1 MSDQIIILP
10 TPQRFSSPKGW
21 YRDNTGNCVSYTA
34 YAELQEECEILKRHN
49 VDLCK
54 INKELGDVARAT
66 EFKRVQLDR
75 LLENIDLAV
84 GDGCE
89 GINYDELRRLM
100 IFWSEI
106 E

>member
-1 MSDQIIILP
+1 MKKPKRYFLDDRNQRAQMSECAIG
-10 TPQRFSSPKGW
+10 F
-21 YRDNTGNCVSYTA
+21 YVSVDD
-34 YAELQEECEILKRHN
+34 YAELKEECEILKRHN

-66 EFKRVQLDR
+66 EFKRVQLDQ